1 MKQKV
6 LALSLVLVMALALC
20 ACGEEKAPGTA
31 MGTPEGALSGGTW
44 TEREE
49 TLSELEGYGT
59 DDTKGPIPEDWKLPE
74 DFTVGENT
82 RVEVN
87 GDKILY
93 GDYADG
99 WLTNGFTVATYAD
112 GTLTTI
118 YEFKDG
124 VARSWQR
131 FFSPDGSKLAILWKT
146 DTEATDWNLT
156 LVDLATG
163 EASGVEL
170 PDVSIKTTVTEE
182 EGAEPKE
189 VSEAPYVI
197 LCKWQ
202 DDSNL
207 ILTATP
213 KDISADGDLV
223 SWVYTLPEG
232 K

>member
-1 MKQKV
+1 MKQKA
-6 LALSLVLVMALALC
+6 LALALVLVMALALC
-20 ACGEEKAPGTA
+20 ACGGDTTPGTA
-31 MGTPEGALSGGTW
+31 AQTPEGALSGGTW
-44 TEREE
+44 AEREAA
-49 TLSELEGYGT
+49 LSELQSYNT
-59 DDTKGPIPEDWKLPE
+59 DDMKGPIPAEWTMPE
-74 DFTVGENT
+74 DFTVDDST

-87 GDKILY
+87 GDKVLY
-93 GDYADG
+93 GTFADG
-99 WLTNGFTVATYAD
+99 WLTDGFTVATYAD

-124 VARSWQR
+124 LAHSWQR

-146 DTEATDWNLT
+146 DADAEDWNLT
-156 LVDLATG
+156 LVDLASG

-170 PDVSIKTTVTEE
+170 PDMSIKTTVTEE

-207 ILTATP
+207 IVTSSPQQAGE
-213 KDISADGDLV
+213 GDLV